1 MELGK
6 YSYMAEATA
15 LFRAAHQL
23 FDDDPKILDDPLA
36 FTLLGPDTEQTL
48 YAELER
54 HSSWHAKRART
65 LAVVRSR
72 YTEDQLAAA
81 IDRGVTQYVILG
93 AGLDTSPYRP
103 GHPGET
109 ARTYEVDHPDTQAWK
124 LERLAEAGIEIRAN
138 LMHIAVDFE
147 RQSLLDGL
155 TAHGFD
161 MTQPAFFS
169 WLGVIYYLHP
179 EASIETCR
187 QVASCVPGSQLVLD
201 FVVSDAV
208 LTRSERE
215 AVEKITAFVKTRG
228 EPWLSRFS
236 PDELETLLRDVG
248 FGEVDYFSRERAT
261 ATYLKDR
268 TDGLSLDPAIQLMS
282 AVV

>member
-1 MELGK
+1 
-6 YSYMAEATA
+6 
-15 LFRAAHQL
+15 
-23 FDDDPKILDDPLA
+23 
-36 FTLLGPDTEQTL
+36 
-48 YAELER
+48 
-54 HSSWHAKRART
+54 
-65 LAVVRSR
+65 
-72 YTEDQLAAA
+72 
-81 IDRGVTQYVILG
+81 
-93 AGLDTSPYRP
+93 
-103 GHPGET
+103 
-109 ARTYEVDHPDTQAWK
+109 
-124 LERLAEAGIEIRAN
+124 
-138 LMHIAVDFE
+138 
-147 RQSLLDGL
+147 
-155 TAHGFD
+155 
-161 MTQPAFFS
+161 
-169 WLGVIYYLHP
+169 
-179 EASIETCR
+179 
-187 QVASCVPGSQLVLD
+187 VPGSQLVLD